1 MPPTALWSCMAAILE
16 TRLYFECK
24 GHSDLDLWPS
34 DLKPCLIV
42 DVNEMHAHVKFKE
55 HRPKSF
61 HFMSKVKVLGQNDRQ
76 APFFKRGHKNIW
88 TKFRDDW
95 TKNVTSR
102 VLTRFHYSTIR
113 KNAQTPAAMFFKRPQ
128 LFSNS
133 PQISLK
139 TNVLT
144 KFYEDNKCHFSS
156 VNKVSKQTHPSGG
169 HNFQWTKTVC
179 ELGWDIIRTNVMTK
193 FYYDLNKNLTLRLF
207 PSFFVLNSA

>member
-1 MPPTALWSCMAAILE
+1 MNFRVLTRFYYRHNHTRKNAPPPG
-16 TRLYFECK
+16 
-24 GHSDLDLWPS
+24 GHVFHTTGT
-34 DLKPCLIV
+34 IFIGT
-42 DVNEMHAHVKFKE
+42 HV
-55 HRPKSF
+55 P
-61 HFMSKVKVLGQNDRQ
+61 
-76 APFFKRGHKNIW
+76 
-88 TKFRDDW
+88 TKFHEDW